1 MSEQT
6 IKLKRSNQSDSSGIP
21 TTSQLELGEVAIN
34 TYHGNMYIKK
44 SDEATPTP
52 NESIVQINED
62 TRPVVDDF
70 FADDYQALTTTLQV
84 VGFNSSYTA
93 TDYGEDRAVTLD
105 INLENTYNDGAS
117 GYAVTNDVEYYVEV
131 RRAGGSQT
139 IPKHT
144 FEATHVLFG
153 TFGGVPMHKIRFD
166 GDVRPYMGNLTTG
179 MYTSATPPS
188 SYAIKYPK
196 SYYYE
201 NGYTYLTYATNFGS
215 MFSSGTQDVCFSLN
229 NFASAGTWT
238 NIKTIH
244 VDQVGDNYVANLNR
258 DESFKVKVGV
268 TDVALEYRLR
278 AREVSTNG
286 DSCVHNSHLFRVIG
300 DKV

>member
-70 FADDYQALTTTLQV
+70 FTDDYQTLTTSYQV
-84 VGFNSSYTA
+84 VGFQSEYSA
-93 TDYGEDRAVTLD
+93 TDYAEDRAVTLE
-105 INLENTYNDGAS
+105 INLENQYADGQS
-117 GYAVTNDVEYYVEV
+117 GYSSTNDIEYYVEV
-131 RRAGGSQT
+131 RRTGASQT

-144 FEATHVLFG
+144 FEATHIINATYGG
-153 TFGGVPMHKIRFD
+153 TAMHKIRFD
-166 GDVRPYMGNLTTG
+166 GDLRPYLANRTA
-179 MYTSATPPS
+179 MYTSATPPN
-188 SYAIKYPK
+188 SYAIKYPAN
-196 SYYYE
+196 YYYDS
-201 NGYTYLTYATNFGS
+201 GYTYISYATQYGA
-215 MFSSGTQDVCFSLN
+215 MFTSGTQDICFSLN

-238 NIKTIH
+238 AIKTIRL
-244 VDQVGDNYVANLNR
+244 DQAGNDYISNLDR
-258 DESFKVKVGV
+258 DESFKLKVGV
-268 TDVALEYRLR
+268 TSVGLDYRLR

-286 DSCVHNSHLFRVIG
+286 DRCVHQSHFLRVIG
-300 DKV
+300 DKL